1 MTKTTFPAAAG
12 LAALLATAAGTA
24 AQPSRPPLDA
34 AVERLQAS
42 ITEVRHRLHQ
52 NPELGN
58 REVATAALV
67 ADRLRALGLEVR
79 TGVAHTGVVGLLR
92 GGKPGPAVA
101 LRADMDALPV
111 TEDTPLPFR
120 SQVRTT
126 YDGREVGVAHACG
139 HDIHTAVMLGVAS
152 VLAPLRGELPGSVLF
167 IFQPAEE
174 GPPAGEEGGAVLML
188 KEGVF
193 RDVRPAAV
201 IGLHTHPDLHVGTLG
216 YTSGPSNA
224 SADYFE
230 AVVKGKSAHAARP
243 QESVDPVVMAAHAVL
258 ALQAIRSRH
267 LAPYEPSV
275 LTVAQIHGGVR
286 NNIIPDEVRLS
297 GTVRLFSREAQDEVE
312 RRMREILDGVTRA
325 AGGSFELDYRR
336 QTPPNVSD
344 PALVRALL
352 PAMERVVGRENV
364 QVMQPS
370 MSADDFARFA
380 AEVPGIYFS
389 LGTLK
394 PGTVSGT
401 FHTPTFLADDG
412 ALPVGMRVVS
422 HMVWDYLTTLHPEA
436 GRSRP
441 AQ

>member
-1 MTKTTFPAAAG
+1 MTKTTIHLAMG
-12 LAALLATAAGTA
+12 LAALLMTAMATPAA
-24 AQPSRPPLDA
+24 AQPALATIDA
-34 AVERLQAS
+34 AVERLQPA

-52 NPELGN
+52 NPELSN
-58 REVATAALV
+58 REFKTAGLV
-67 ADRLRALGLEVR
+67 ADHLRALGLEVR

-92 GGKPGPAVA
+92 GGRPGPTVA

-111 TEDTPLPFR
+111 TEDTTLPFR
-120 SQVRTT
+120 SQVKTT
-126 YDGREVGVAHACG
+126 YEGREVGVAHACG

-152 VLAPLRGELPGSVLF
+152 VFAPMRAELPGSLLF

-174 GPPAGEEGGAVLML
+174 GPPAGEEGGAILML

-193 RDVRPAAV
+193 RDARPDAV
-201 IGLHTHPDLHVGTLG
+201 IGIHTHPDLHVGTLG

-230 AVVKGKSAHAARP
+230 AVLKGRTAHAARP
-243 QESVDPVVMAAHAVL
+243 QESIDPVIMAAQAVL

-267 LAPYEPSV
+267 LPPYEPSV
-275 LTVAQIHGGVR
+275 ITIAQLHAGVR
-286 NNIIPDEVRLS
+286 NNIIPDEARLS

-312 RRMREILDGVTRA
+312 RRMRDILDGVARA
-325 AGGSFELDYRR
+325 AGGSFTLDYRR

-352 PAMERVVGRENV
+352 PAMERVVGREHV
-364 QVMQPS
+364 QAMQPS

-380 AEVPGIYFS
+380 AEAPAVFFS

-412 ALPVGMRVVS
+412 AIPVGMRAVS
-422 HMVWDYLTTLHPEA
+422 HMVWEYL
-436 GRSRP
+436 GVQR
-441 AQ
+441 